1 MSHGPDARRRQLCLA
16 ALAAGLPG
24 AAPAQGEP
32 GQPPVVPPVVS
43 PALPPTL
50 PVMAADAEDLPSVDP
65 SRLALVIGNSDYPGD
80 FNLPSIL
87 TNARLLQ
94 QALRRIG
101 FQVTQ
106 VPNAG
111 PAQARQAVDNFVAS
125 ALAAPADAVL
135 FFYFSGHGLQLDT
148 ENLLVAAG
156 VAPNAPAD
164 KLVAGC
170 LALQRDVVQRLPRR
184 DTGLTIA
191 VVDACRS
198 FDAGAAKKGLLGFN
212 QVEAPPGCLI
222 TFSTGAGKYAL
233 APLEAAQST
242 FYTAEL
248 VKGLQAAP
256 DELSFSD
263 LFKSVKIEVERT
275 MRSFPAKLVRDLAQV
290 PFIAENTRQTV
301 AVAPRTRR
309 RTAAPPVDRAAEDRD
324 WASLQAAFWPPEL
337 RRLAQQFRERYPAS
351 SRAVAAD
358 VAAEGAKDA
367 ANILRRND
375 VRLYRNSFAPDAERG
390 EPYNTD
396 LGKAA
401 RGDKDAAARIGRQ
414 RFTSESSGAA
424 VSLYEGWMQFAAEL
438 GNGIASY
445 ELALHFRRR
454 NQPQPAARWEAR
466 ARELGYNPP
475 ASLEHYRK

>member
-1 MSHGPDARRRQLCLA
+1 M
-16 ALAAGLPG
+16 
-24 AAPAQGEP
+24 APA
-32 GQPPVVPPVVS
+32 PPLS
-43 PALPPTL
+43 AT
-50 PVMAADAEDLPSVDP
+50 DAEDLPPIDP

-80 FNLPSIL
+80 FDLPSIL
-87 TNARLLQ
+87 TNALSLQ
-94 QALRRIG
+94 RALRRLG

-106 VPNAG
+106 VSNAG
-111 PAQARQAVDNFVAS
+111 PTQARQAVDNFVAN
-125 ALAAPADAVL
+125 AQAAPADTVL

-156 VAPNAPAD
+156 VAPNASPD
-164 KLVAGC
+164 QLVAGC

-184 DTGLTIA
+184 DTGLSIT

-198 FDAGAAKKGLLGFN
+198 FDASAAKKGLVGFN

-222 TFSTGAGKYAL
+222 TFSTAAGRYAL
-233 APLEAAQST
+233 APLAAEQST

-248 VKGLQAAP
+248 VKRLQSAS

-275 MRSFPAKLVRDLAQV
+275 MRSFPAKLVRELAQV
-290 PFIAENTRQTV
+290 PFIAENTRQAVT
-301 AVAPRTRR
+301 VAPRLRR
-309 RTAAPPVDRAAEDRD
+309 RPPAPRVDRAAEDRD
-324 WASLQAAFWPPEL
+324 WARLQAAFWPPDL
-337 RRLAQQFRERYPAS
+337 LRLAQQFRERYPAS
-351 SRAVAAD
+351 NRAVAAD
-358 VAAEGAKDA
+358 VAAEGARDA
-367 ANILRRND
+367 ANILRGNG
-375 VRLYRNSFAPDAERG
+375 VLLYRNSFAPDAERG
-390 EPYNTD
+390 ELYNTD

-414 RFTSESSGAA
+414 RFTTESNGPA

-475 ASLEHYRK
+475 KSLEHYRK

>member
-1 MSHGPDARRRQLCLA
+1 M
-16 ALAAGLPG
+16 
-24 AAPAQGEP
+24 
-32 GQPPVVPPVVS
+32 PPI
-43 PALPPTL
+43 
-50 PVMAADAEDLPSVDP
+50 DP
-65 SRLALVIGNSDYPGD
+65 SRLALVIGNSDYPGNFD
-80 FNLPSIL
+80 LPSIL

-94 QALRRIG
+94 QALRRLG

-125 ALAAPADAVL
+125 AQAAPAEAVL

-164 KLVAGC
+164 TLIAGC

-198 FDAGAAKKGLLGFN
+198 FDANAAKKGLEGFN

-222 TFSTGAGKYAL
+222 TFSTAAGKIAL
-233 APLEAAQST
+233 APNAADKST

-248 VKGLQAAP
+248 VKRLQSAS

-275 MRSFPAKLVRDLAQV
+275 MRSSLYKQVRDVAQV
-290 PFIAENTRQTV
+290 PFIAENTHQTV
-301 AVAPRTRR
+301 TVAPRLRR
-309 RTAAPPVDRAAEDRD
+309 RTVAPRLDRAVEDRE
-324 WASLQAAFWPPEL
+324 WASLRAVFWPPDL
-337 RRLAQQFRERYPAS
+337 LRLAHQFRQRYPES
-351 SRAVAAD
+351 PHAVAAD
-358 VAAEGAKDA
+358 VAAEGAKAA

-375 VRLYRNSFAPDAERG
+375 VRLYRNAFEPDAERG
-390 EPYNTD
+390 EHYNTD

-401 RGDKDAAARIGRQ
+401 GGDKDAAARIGRQ
-414 RFTSESSGAA
+414 RFTTESSGAA

-466 ARELGYNPP
+466 ARELGYTPP

>member
-1 MSHGPDARRRQLCLA
+1 MSHRPDARRRQLCLA
-16 ALAAGLPG
+16 TLAAGLPR
-24 AAPAQGEP
+24 AALAQPA
-32 GQPPVVPPVVS
+32 PVVPV
-43 PALPPTL
+43 APPRI
-50 PVMAADAEDLPSVDP
+50 AADAEDLPPVDP
-65 SRLALVIGNSDYPGD
+65 GRLALVIGNSDYPGD
-80 FNLPSIL
+80 FDLPSIL

-94 QALRRIG
+94 QALRRLG
-101 FQVTQ
+101 FAVTE

-111 PAQARQAVDNFVAS
+111 PAQARQAVDSFVAS

-148 ENLLVAAG
+148 ENLLVSAG

-164 KLVAGC
+164 KLVAGS

-184 DTGLTIA
+184 DTGMTIA

-198 FDAGAAKKGLLGFN
+198 FDASAAKKGLVGFN

-233 APLEAAQST
+233 APLVAEQST

-248 VKGLQAAP
+248 VKRLQSAS

-275 MRSFPAKLVRDLAQV
+275 MRSFPVKLVRDLAQV
-290 PFIAENTRQTV
+290 PFIAENTRQAV
-301 AVAPRTRR
+301 AVAPRLRLSPP
-309 RTAAPPVDRAAEDRD
+309 APRVDRAAEDRD
-324 WASLQAAFWPPEL
+324 WASLQAAFWPPDL
-337 RRLAQQFRERYPAS
+337 FRLAQRFRERYPAS

-358 VAAEGAKDA
+358 VVAEGAREA
-367 ANILRRND
+367 ANILRSNG
-375 VRLYRNSFAPDAERG
+375 VRLYRNSFAPDVERG

-414 RFTSESSGAA
+414 RFTTDSSGAV